1 MLIEKVL
8 NRTPSPTSLFSESL
22 ATTTPPSNGVV
33 SSVAAVSAPMTPHA
47 LKSIL
52 KVRDNA
58 HRVTRSKSLGNAKKV
73 SFSDNLTTVKKFDL
87 AAEPISVSRDSPDM
101 SPFLIPLD
109 YSHQDGDHNVAQLLD
124 FDYDEEDDTYVD
136 DRLATESY
144 WFNDV
149 DALPQI
155 RGLVSLNGISNGKNS
170 DSSTSKSSRRHK
182 NGYDFARTLEA
193 LNMDLYDESE
203 DDILELS
210 PQRMASPSD
219 YRTLLNKFIPL
230 DSSSSPLPMST
241 SRAVDTGVGSSINSP
256 SRLRSGKNK
265 NDRKE
270 YDLDDDPNY
279 FKDWDLVFTNL
290 SGTATFP
297 NENDILH
304 DFLQGQNIRLRSIT
318 QLPFE
323 RNKLIGLLVVD
334 NISYEK
340 FIEIKFTFNNWNNI
354 NYLNAFFDRSLTDRY
369 DQFKFILNLDSFK
382 VFLKVKGLI
391 NGFNDMLNI
400 EFCCS
405 YNVRNETYYDNNHS
419 QNYKLTLR
427 KRHHEQDL
435 LVIPKESNTTAT
447 TRSPLK
453 AIASNSLHSPKTTTD
468 AAKATDVLVDNQQ
481 AKSSADSTAAPPV
494 PSRIFNDDTDY
505 FNTSPLKHL
514 YHNSDYYYP
523 DIWRKP
529 VADTADAPRLS
540 KSKSPAAASAS
551 TGTPTA
557 KSSVVTP
564 ASPQS
569 PPYKLLEQSQT
580 VPPPAL
586 ASPPLSPSPERNI
599 STFPADL
606 PRLSATVSTGHDGH
620 YNLAGSL
627 ASGNSNFETRSIA
640 TSSSDVSLSSN
651 MSTDSTDSTLSSFQH
666 DNEAASTI
674 KKQNDFDYYA
684 KFYARAQPGNDY
696 YLNLGDL
703 DDHFYFWDTPAPANL
718 NIEKLNNI
726 SRDTIQAIKHGDQEG
741 AEVETNDDQSNQTDS
756 TLKNTNVCTTP
767 GAASGA
773 KDSNDTHNEILPNPT
788 TKNIFDSSATNLDY
802 QALLSSYCFYTPSR
816 SGTPGG
822 DENENTDGRD
832 TFNRLAYITSLLD

>member
-8 NRTPSPTSLFSESL
+8 NRTPSPTSIISESV
-22 ATTTPPSNGVV
+22 AATTPPNGVG
-33 SSVAAVSAPMTPHA
+33 SPIATVSAPITPRA

-52 KVRDNA
+52 KVRDKT
-58 HRVTRSKSLGNAKKV
+58 HRWTRSKSLGGTKKV

-109 YSHQDGDHNVAQLLD
+109 YSHQDGDHNAVQLLD
-124 FDYDEEDDTYVD
+124 FDYDEEDDAYIGDGV
-136 DRLATESY
+136 ATESC

-155 RGLVSLNGISNGKNS
+155 RGLVSLNGLPDSKNS
-170 DSSTSKSSRRHK
+170 DSTSSKSNRRHK

-203 DDILELS
+203 DDSLELS
-210 PQRMASPSD
+210 PQRMVSASD
-219 YRTLLNKFIPL
+219 YRTLLSRFLPSV
-230 DSSSSPLPMST
+230 SSSSPTSS
-241 SRAVDTGVGSSINSP
+241 SRAADVGVSYSTNSP
-256 SRLRSGKNK
+256 GRPRNGKNK
-265 NDRKE
+265 NNRRN
-270 YDLDDDPNY
+270 YDLDDDPDY
-279 FKDWDLVFTNL
+279 FKDWDLVSTNL

-382 VFLKVKGLI
+382 VFLRVKGLI
-391 NGFNDMLNI
+391 NGTNDMLNI
-400 EFCCS
+400 EFCCR
-405 YNVRNETYYDNNHS
+405 YDVRNETYYDNNHS
-419 QNYKLTLR
+419 QNYKLTMR

-435 LVIPKESNTTAT
+435 LVIPKES
-447 TRSPLK
+447 S
-453 AIASNSLHSPKTTTD
+453 TTTTIRNPLPVASD
-468 AAKATDVLVDNQQ
+468 PPRISKGTTDTAKGTDVLVDSQR
-481 AKSSADSTAAPPV
+481 AKLSVDSTTTPPA

-523 DIWRKP
+523 YIWKKP
-529 VADTADAPRLS
+529 VSCTTDTSSGS
-540 KSKSPAAASAS
+540 KSKSPAATTTVAGNS
-551 TGTPTA
+551 TG

-564 ASPQS
+564 ESLQS
-569 PPYKLLEQSQT
+569 PPYKVLAQSQT
-580 VPPPAL
+580 VPLPAL
-586 ASPPLSPSPERNI
+586 TSPPLSPSPERNMP
-599 STFPADL
+599 TFSADL
-606 PRLSATVSTGHDGH
+606 PRLGATNSTGHNGQ
-620 YNLAGSL
+620 YGPAGSTVTG
-627 ASGNSNFETRSIA
+627 SSNFETRSIT

-651 MSTDSTDSTLSSFQH
+651 VSTDSTDSTLSSFQH

-703 DDHFYFWDTPAPANL
+703 DDHFYFWDNPAPTNL

-726 SRDTIQAIKHGDQEG
+726 SRDTIQAIKRGDQEG

-756 TLKNTNVCTTP
+756 TLKNTNVYTTP
-767 GAASGA
+767 SAASGT
-773 KDSNDTHNEILPNPT
+773 KSSNNTHGEALPNPA

-816 SGTPGG
+816 SGTPGE
-822 DENENTDGRD
+822 DENESTNSRD